1 VFAYLAYN
9 SLKPDNMA
17 AKYQAGAG
25 TVAAVAAPG
34 QAGAVPGQDSAEEKP
49 RFRDDADYAK
59 QHLPRFATMPWT
71 ARIFDDRQASAD
83 PQVFCMSSNPGPD
96 AAGND
101 VEHTCTCL
109 TEQGSYY
116 EMELHTCRHVARRGQ
131 PYNPYRERRDQ
142 QQQVPVQP
150 AQPLV
155 QGGAPMVPGVVVGR
169 RKQAMGTFPES
180 PSYTTSTAT
189 PPTTTL

>member
-1 VFAYLAYN
+1 
-9 SLKPDNMA
+9 
-17 AKYQAGAG
+17 KYQAGAG

-169 RKQAMGTFPES
+169 RK
-180 PSYTTSTAT
+180 
-189 PPTTTL
+189 